1 MPGIVGLVTSL
12 PRDQATAEVRRMTKT
27 LLHEDFYTFG
37 TWEDSAQGVYLGW
50 VARKGSFCDGMPLS
64 NEDNEVVMVFSG
76 EEYPKPGTAQRL
88 KARGHNLESLQG
100 PSYLV
105 HLFEEDASFPVGLNG
120 RFHGVVVDRARGTAV
135 LFNDRYGMHRIC
147 VHEANDGF
155 YFASEAKAILAV
167 RPELRTLRPQALGQF
182 VSCGAVLENRT
193 MFEGI
198 DVLPQGSAWIF
209 RNRRLERKGSYFD
222 PKEWEEQEALD
233 PETYYRELHKA
244 FTENL
249 PRYFAEGEHIAM
261 SLTGGLDT
269 RMIMANREF
278 APGSLPCYTFGSMY
292 REHEDVRVA
301 RRVAEAC
308 HQPHQILT
316 SGAEFLA
323 QFGRYAKRTVE
334 ITEGCVDV
342 SRAPD
347 LYLNEL
353 ARAVAPV
360 RMTGIYGG
368 EILRR
373 VVGFKPVEPSSG
385 VFSEGALAS
394 IHQGAQTYADVR
406 CGHPVSFAAFRQG
419 PWYMH
424 GNLALEET
432 QVTMR
437 TPYLDN
443 DFVRTVYRSPASA
456 LESNDVSLRLVAD
469 GDRALAAIPTDRGLG
484 GARRSLVAN
493 AVHGFQEFLFKAEY
507 AYDLGMPQWLARF
520 DHAFSGFRLERLFL
534 GRHKPFHFR
543 TWYRDALGGY
553 VREIL
558 LDPLALSRQWV
569 NADILRK
576 AVSAHLIG
584 NRNYTHEI
592 HKLLTL
598 ELMHRRFLDGSAT
611 EGQELPINYATTT
624 SARSC

>member
-1 MPGIVGLVTSL
+1 
-12 PRDQATAEVRRMTKT
+12 
-27 LLHEDFYTFG
+27 
-37 TWEDSAQGVYLGW
+37 
-50 VARKGSFCDGMPLS
+50 
-64 NEDNEVVMVFSG
+64 
-76 EEYPKPGTAQRL
+76 
-88 KARGHNLESLQG
+88 
-100 PSYLV
+100 
-105 HLFEEDASFPVGLNG
+105 
-120 RFHGVVVDRARGTAV
+120 
-135 LFNDRYGMHRIC
+135 
-147 VHEANDGF
+147 
-155 YFASEAKAILAV
+155 
-167 RPELRTLRPQALGQF
+167 LRTLQPQGLGEF
-182 VSCGAVLENRT
+182 VSCGAILENRT
-193 MFEGI
+193 LFEGI
-198 DVLPQGSAWIF
+198 YVLPQGSAWVF
-209 RNRRLERKGSYFD
+209 RNRRLERRDSYFD

-233 PETYYRELHKA
+233 PEVYYRELYKT

-249 PRYFAEGEHIAM
+249 PRYFAEGENIAM

-308 HQPHQILT
+308 HQPHQTLT
-316 SGAEFLA
+316 SGAEFLT
-323 QFGRYAKRTVE
+323 QFNRYAERTVE

-353 ARAVAPV
+353 ARGLAPV

-373 VVGFKPVEPSSG
+373 VVGFKPVEPAEG
-385 VFSEGALAS
+385 IFSPEALAS
-394 IHQGAQTYADVR
+394 IHQGAQTYTDARR
-406 CGHPVSFAAFRQG
+406 CHPVTFAAFRQG

-456 LESNDVSLRLVAD
+456 LESNEVSLRLVAD
-469 GDRALAAIPTDRGLG
+469 GDRVLAAIPTDRGLAG
-484 GARRSLVAN
+484 TRRSLAAN
-493 AVHGFQEFLFKAEY
+493 SVHGFQEFLFKAEY
-507 AYDLGMPQWLARF
+507 AYDLGMPQWLARI
-520 DHAFSGFRLERLFL
+520 DHAFSGFHLERLFL

-558 LDPLALSRQWV
+558 LDSLALSRPWV
-569 NADILRK
+569 NPTGMRE
-576 AVSAHLIG
+576 AVLGHLKG

-598 ELMHRRFLDGSAT
+598 ELLHRRFLDGSQS
-611 EGQELPINYATTT
+611 EGQEPTTT
-624 SARSC
+624 SAAAALVRSF